1 MRFWIPE
8 TLISDN
14 ELQFD
19 NKAFRKYCNDLR
31 IKNRYLSP
39 TYPQSNGQ
47 VEVTNKAIVN
57 ELKKRLERAKGK

>member
-1 MRFWIPE
+1 MRFRIPE

-14 ELQFD
+14 GLQFD
-19 NKAFRKYCNDLR
+19 NRAFCKYCNDLR
-31 IKNRYLSP
+31 IKNRYSSP